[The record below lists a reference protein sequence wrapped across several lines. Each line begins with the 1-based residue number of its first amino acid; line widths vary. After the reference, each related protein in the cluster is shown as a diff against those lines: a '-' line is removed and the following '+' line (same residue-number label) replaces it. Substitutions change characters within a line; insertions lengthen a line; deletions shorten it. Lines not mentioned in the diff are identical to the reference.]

1 MKENM
6 IVTRDPKN
14 LCFNFD
20 RPKYFD
26 ESLKYEIE
34 FIIQGNES
42 LADNKIKNEID

>member
-1 MKENM
+1 M

-26 ESLKYEIE
+26 ESLKDEIE

-42 LADNKIKNEID
+42 LADNKIKNETD